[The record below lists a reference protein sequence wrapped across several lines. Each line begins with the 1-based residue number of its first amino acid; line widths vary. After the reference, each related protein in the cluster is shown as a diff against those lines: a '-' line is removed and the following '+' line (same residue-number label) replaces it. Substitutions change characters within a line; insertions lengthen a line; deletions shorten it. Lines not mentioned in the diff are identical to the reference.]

1 MYRIVPALIPF
12 ILVLAVASDS
22 APAADSP
29 ARPNLVYIL
38 CDDLGYGDVNCLNP
52 EG

>member
-38 CDDLGYGDVNCLNP
+38 CDDK
-52 EG
+52 